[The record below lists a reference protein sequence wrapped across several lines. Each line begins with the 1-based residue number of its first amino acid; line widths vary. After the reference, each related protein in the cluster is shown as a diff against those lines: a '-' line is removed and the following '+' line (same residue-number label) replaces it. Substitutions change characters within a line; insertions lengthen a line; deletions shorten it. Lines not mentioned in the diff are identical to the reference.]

1 MDQQNTVFLD
11 YRHGEETAAVLA
23 NSMTKMD
30 LIPEILV
37 DEIAANLRIWIENY
51 IKSEFSSSS

>member
-1 MDQQNTVFLD
+1 VFLD
-11 YRHGEETAAVLA
+11 YRYGEETAAVLA

>member
-1 MDQQNTVFLD
+1 MLLD
-11 YRHGEETAAVLA
+11 YRYGEETAAGLA
-23 NSMTKMD
+23 SRMAKVE

-51 IKSEFSSSS
+51 IKSEFSSGS